1 MHFSRCLHRNTVM
14 SQSATQI
21 LHGNAV
27 FTNKLYQ
34 ILARK
39 PGNVFL
45 SPFSLHAVLAM
56 LYQSAQGETVEIL
69 KNVLELP
76 DAKATAEAYKWL
88 LDNLK
93 TIENLILHIANKI
106 YVKRNEEFLEE
117 FEACVREYFYSELE
131 ALDFGDKAAAVAKLN
146 EWVAHKTSNKIKEIV
161 REDLINEETALFLLN
176 VVYFKANWEEK
187 FHENDTKVEPF
198 YCNDGETVDVQMMK
212 GRKKGL
218 YKYDGELQAE
228 VLDLPYKGKRIRMVI
243 ILPTEK
249 NGIQNLE
256 AKLATRS
263 LIEVIDDN
271 MYEIKAY
278 LSLPKFKFEM
288 SMDLNDIL
296 HEMGLEIIFDDEKA
310 NFLKML
316 KTGDNLC
323 VGDVF
328 QKAYIDVN
336 EEGSEAAAVTA
347 VRVRKAKKAFCEEVV
362 NFVVDHPAIFLIVE
376 GTGENSNVL
385 FCGRLYCPK
394 Y

>member
-1 MHFSRCLHRNTVM
+1 MQSIKIAHTLAMHSSRCLHRNTVM

-176 VVYFKANWEEK
+176 VVYLKANWEEK

-263 LIEVIDDN
+263 LIGVIDDN

-296 HEMGLEIIFDDEKA
+296 HE
-310 NFLKML
+310 
-316 KTGDNLC
+316 
-323 VGDVF
+323 
-328 QKAYIDVN
+328 
-336 EEGSEAAAVTA
+336 
-347 VRVRKAKKAFCEEVV
+347 
-362 NFVVDHPAIFLIVE
+362 VE
-376 GTGENSNVL
+376 Q
-385 FCGRLYCPK
+385 CC
-394 Y
+394 